1 LIAKIY
7 NITIVSGKVYLNNG
21 TDIVSLEEDKAITD
35 SADRTQQLELQYP
48 FLIQRNTRDLRV
60 FNYGQFNPLFTI
72 PIKAI
77 SCSLFNSGFLL
88 LVSQGEVALW
98 DLAKN
103 EKIFTLAEEWT
114 GCWAKKNKCLLWRE
128 N

>member
-1 LIAKIY
+1 M
-7 NITIVSGKVYLNNG
+7 YLNNG
-21 TDIVSLEEDKAITD
+21 TDIVSLEEDKSITD

-60 FNYGQFNPLFTI
+60 YNYEKFNPLFTI
-72 PIKAI
+72 PVKAT

-88 LVSQGEVALW
+88 LISQGEVALW

-103 EKIFTLAEEWT
+103 EKIFTLSE
-114 GCWAKKNKCLLWRE
+114 
-128 N
+128 